1 LLEALTPDTVW
12 MLLACSVA
20 FVLGGLVKGAL
31 GVGLPLVAVPL
42 LSLILGGHR
51 AIALVVAPVIYSN
64 VLQAWEGG
72 LLKDSVRRFWPMM
85 LAQSVFTVLTI
96 QLTLGLSARDF
107 NQMVAFSVLLALAL
121 MTFTPQFTIS
131 PRSEKWASALVG
143 GLSGLMG
150 GVSSLTGPIII
161 TYMMSLKLQRE
172 EFVGCISII
181 YLAAAV
187 PMYLAM
193 YGYGRMENTDLIG
206 SVIGLVPMALGLAAG
221 KRLRTRL
228 SEKAFRRVLYVFLL
242 IMSVLLV
249 VR

>member
-1 LLEALTPDTVW
+1 MLDALSPDALW
-12 MLLACSVA
+12 MLMACSVA
-20 FVLGGLVKGAL
+20 FILGGLVKGTL

-42 LSLILGGHR
+42 LSLMVGGHR

-64 VLQAWEGG
+64 LIQAFEGG
-72 LLKDSVRRFWPMM
+72 LFKDSVRRFWPMM
-85 LAQSVFTVLTI
+85 LAQTVFTVLTI
-96 QLTLGLSARDF
+96 KLTLDLSVRDL

-121 MTFTPQFTIS
+121 MTFTPHFTIS
-131 PRSEKWASALVG
+131 PRREKWASALVG
-143 GLSGLMG
+143 GLSGLIG

-161 TYMMSLKLQRE
+161 TYLMSLKLQRE

-193 YGYGRMENTDLIG
+193 YGYGRMENADLIG
-206 SVIGLVPMALGLAAG
+206 SMIGLVPMALGLAAG
-221 KRLRTRL
+221 KKLRTRL

-242 IMSVLLV
+242 TLSVLLF

>member
-1 LLEALTPDTVW
+1 MLEALTPDTLW
-12 MLLACSVA
+12 ILLACSVA
-20 FVLGGLVKGAL
+20 FVLGGLVKGTL

-64 VLQAWEGG
+64 VIQAFEGG
-72 LLKDSVRRFWPMM
+72 LFKVSVKRFWPMM
-85 LAQSVFTVLTI
+85 LAQTLFTVLTI
-96 QLTLGLSARDF
+96 KLTLDLSARDL

-131 PRSEKWASALVG
+131 PRHEKWTSALVG
-143 GLSGLMG
+143 GLSGLIG

-161 TYMMSLKLQRE
+161 TYLMSLKLQRE

-181 YLAAAV
+181 YLAAAT

-193 YGYGRMENTDLIG
+193 YGYGRMENTDLLG
-206 SVIGLVPMALGLAAG
+206 SVIGLLPMALGLAAG

-228 SEKAFRRVLYVFLL
+228 SEQAFRRVLYAFLL
-242 IMSVLLV
+242 LLSILLV

>member
-1 LLEALTPDTVW
+1 
-12 MLLACSVA
+12 
-20 FVLGGLVKGAL
+20 
-31 GVGLPLVAVPL
+31 VPL
-42 LSLILGGHR
+42 LSLILGGHQ

-64 VLQAWEGG
+64 VIQAFEGG
-72 LLKDSVRRFWPMM
+72 LFKVSVKRFWPMM
-85 LAQSVFTVLTI
+85 LAQTVFTVLTI
-96 QLTLGLSARDF
+96 KLTLDLSARDL

-131 PRSEKWASALVG
+131 PRHEKWASALVG
-143 GLSGLMG
+143 GLSGLIG

-161 TYMMSLKLQRE
+161 TYLMSLKLQRE

-181 YLAAAV
+181 YLAAAT

-193 YGYGRMENTDLIG
+193 YGYGRMETTDLLG
-206 SVIGLVPMALGLAAG
+206 SVIGLLPMALGLAAG

-228 SEKAFRRVLYVFLL
+228 SEQAFRRVLYAFLL
-242 IMSVLLV
+242 LLSILLV

>member
-1 LLEALTPDTVW
+1 
-12 MLLACSVA
+12 
-20 FVLGGLVKGAL
+20 
-31 GVGLPLVAVPL
+31 
-42 LSLILGGHR
+42 
-51 AIALVVAPVIYSN
+51 
-64 VLQAWEGG
+64 
-72 LLKDSVRRFWPMM
+72 LKDSVRRFWPMM

-96 QLTLGLSARDF
+96 QLTLGMSARDF

-131 PRSEKWASALVG
+131 PRREKWASALVG

-172 EFVGCISII
+172 EFIGCISII

-187 PMYLAM
+187 PMYLTM
-193 YGYGRMENTDLIG
+193 YGYGRMENADLVS
-206 SVIGLVPMALGLAAG
+206 SVIGLLPMALGLAAG
-221 KRLRTRL
+221 KRLRARL

-242 IMSVLLV
+242 ILSVLLV
-249 VR
+249 LR